1 VYTAI
6 AHQQSHQVL
15 RRLVMP
21 MYTPSLLQVSDV
33 RDHSLRKKLLLLLS
47 LLLLSQQLCLQ
58 LRVTQLSLS
67 SISSNAL
74 KSTDQLLLSLRD
86 PAPNVQPSGMSTEN
100 VVPNQPL
107 VMLLLPRSQTDLRPT
122 TTDTLQIGIVRLRL
136 RETVRMRVKYV
147 LMVLQLLYPVS
158 EELVRIVRRSIAEVR
173 QPVGQSLCLRE
184 RLQWILARDR
194 RWVSPEGYLLWPI
207 TQIIW
212 LLLTLGVYLLCA
224 IAINIASV
232 LHRGPVGAELLVQ
245 MLG

>member
-1 VYTAI
+1 
-6 AHQQSHQVL
+6 
-15 RRLVMP
+15 
-21 MYTPSLLQVSDV
+21 
-33 RDHSLRKKLLLLLS
+33 LLLLLS
-47 LLLLSQQLCLQ
+47 LLLLSQRLQ
-58 LRVTQLSLS
+58 LRVTQLPLS

-74 KSTDQLLLSLRD
+74 KSTNQLLLSLRD

-107 VMLLLPRSQTDLRPT
+107 VMLLLPRSQTDLRPP
-122 TTDTLQIGIVRLRL
+122 TTDTLQVGIVRLRL

-194 RWVSPEGYLLWPI
+194 RWVSPEGYLL
-207 TQIIW
+207 
-212 LLLTLGVYLLCA
+212 
-224 IAINIASV
+224 
-232 LHRGPVGAELLVQ
+232 
-245 MLG
+245 